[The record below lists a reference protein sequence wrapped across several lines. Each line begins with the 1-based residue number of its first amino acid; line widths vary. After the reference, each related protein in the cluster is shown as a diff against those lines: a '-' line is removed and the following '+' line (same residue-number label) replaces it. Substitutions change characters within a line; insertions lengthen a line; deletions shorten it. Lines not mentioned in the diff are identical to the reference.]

1 MSESTNAAQP
11 QPASDEEGATFFQS
25 TAFRA
30 GVVGLIV
37 ALIGAGVSMI
47 NLEPDLSHLDVTV
60 LSGSEKGQYRHVVD
74 QMASYAKKR
83 KGTLKNVM
91 TRGSIEN
98 IERLT
103 KGASDDET
111 RFALVQDGIK
121 LPEDSTLELVARLT
135 SGEAVFFLAKAEAA
149 ERIRAFA
156 DLKGKTVGIGA
167 KGSGTASLARQ
178 IFALPGFETL
188 AVTLENH
195 PVGEQTALVVAGK
208 LDVAV
213 FVIHEDG
220 QLIQDAVLEH
230 GLGIIALAQAEAVAH
245 ALGPVRIGR
254 VVAGQ
259 YDPIRVLPKTS
270 TLLLKV
276 DTLVLSDG
284 SASHSE
290 TVSLLTLLQER
301 FPGFL
306 EHNRTTPNAT
316 GLAMSS
322 TSRQFFEDGGPA
334 IMDQYAPWL
343 VDLFPF
349 SNLVHFA
356 MVISVLFNLMGTG
369 NKFCLWRIDVRRIEL
384 EGQLREVF
392 GRAVT
397 VAELETFAPIEAH
410 RGAEWTGR
418 LDGLIRDLDELF
430 DTSRRQSVGVLVPM
444 GGEMS
449 YRYQETLVAGWV
461 GTLRGY
467 RERLSTSQS

>member
-1 MSESTNAAQP
+1 MNESTAAAQP
-11 QPASDEEGATFFQS
+11 EPVPGEPSKSFVQS
-25 TAFRA
+25 TAFRV
-30 GVVGLIV
+30 GVGVAVV
-37 ALIGAGVSMI
+37 ALIGVGVSRI

-60 LSGSEKGQYRHVVD
+60 LSGSQKGQYRHVVD
-74 QMASYAKKR
+74 QMATYAKKR

-98 IERLT
+98 IEQLT
-103 KGASDDET
+103 KGAADDET
-111 RFALVQDGIK
+111 RYALVQDGIK
-121 LPEDSTLELVARLT
+121 LPENSTLELVARLT
-135 SGEAVFFLAKAEAA
+135 SGEAVFFLAKDAEA
-149 ERIRAFA
+149 ERIHAFSDFA
-156 DLKGKTVGIGA
+156 GKTVGIGA

-178 IFALPGFETL
+178 IFGLHGFETL
-188 AVTLENH
+188 DVKLENH
-195 PVGEQTALVVAGK
+195 PVDEQTALLAAGK

-213 FVIHEDG
+213 FVIHEDA
-220 QLIQDAVLEH
+220 QLIQEAVLQH
-230 GLGIIALAQAEAVAH
+230 GMGMIALAQVEAVAH

-259 YDPIRVLPKTS
+259 YDPIRVLPKRN

-306 EHNRTTPNAT
+306 ELNRKIPNTT
-316 GLAMSS
+316 GLTMSS

-343 VDLFPF
+343 VDLIPL

-356 MVISVLFNLMGTG
+356 MVISVLFNLMGSG
-369 NKFCLWRIDVRRIEL
+369 NKFCLWRIDARRLEL
-384 EGQLREVF
+384 EEEIREAF

-397 VAELETFAPIEAH
+397 VSEIATSEPLEAH
-410 RGAEWTGR
+410 ASPEARSKVDALIGN
-418 LDGLIRDLDELF
+418 LDALF
-430 DTSRRQSVGVLVPM
+430 SKSRRQSVGVLVPM

-449 YRYQETLVAGWV
+449 YRYQETLVNGWV
-461 GTLRGY
+461 GALRAY
-467 RERLSTSQS
+467 RERLSRAQS